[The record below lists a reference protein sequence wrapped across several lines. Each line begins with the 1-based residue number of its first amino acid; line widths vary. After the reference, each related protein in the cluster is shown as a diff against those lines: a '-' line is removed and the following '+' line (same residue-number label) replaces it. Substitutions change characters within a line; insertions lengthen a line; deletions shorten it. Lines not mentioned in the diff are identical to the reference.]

1 MPIQIAIGIFRLGT
15 SRDKANVAIVYRL
28 IYVRDD
34 ARRSPA
40 GRASCPHA
48 FVDASARCPMRMTR
62 AELRRI
68 RAATDITGEM
78 HPVADRLMLVAW
90 SLSVGLAQGYRL
102 HLLHDCSRCADQP
115 SA

>member
-1 MPIQIAIGIFRLGT
+1 
-15 SRDKANVAIVYRL
+15 
-28 IYVRDD
+28 
-34 ARRSPA
+34 
-40 GRASCPHA
+40 
-48 FVDASARCPMRMTR
+48 MRMTR

-115 SA
+115 NARRAGIAHVRLVQQRARPS